1 MTVSLLDGIIWNI
14 AENVMIYLKTG
25 VHVDNHQRHDCAIC
39 FKNKNNKN
47 KKEEDCI
54 GCLSV

>member
-39 FKNKNNKN
+39 FKTKKNL
-47 KKEEDCI
+47 KKQKDFI
-54 GCLSV
+54 GCLTV